1 MFSAARWRLTLVFTG
16 VLVVVL
22 IACGVVVYLTT
33 RSVMYDRVDHDLE
46 DRARS
51 DLALFQGGPHG
62 EPDRGP
68 PGSGSEFDPG
78 GYFYAISDTDG
89 QILKGSAYLDTQA
102 LASSTTLVKAM
113 DNGDTFADTKSSK
126 GEPQRIYAFAV
137 TVNGTPGVVQ
147 IGRSTEP
154 EEAALSQLRIV
165 LLAVLA
171 VSIVP
176 AVGGGFLLSGRAL
189 RPIKAAM
196 DSQRTFIADASH
208 ELRTPIAVV
217 HTNAELLKRHLT
229 AQTAGNSS
237 TDAVALEDILSES
250 GRLGRMVDQMLTLA
264 QADTG
269 ERQLMVS
276 DIRLDDVVESA
287 TRAMQ
292 PLALDKGIALR
303 AELNG
308 PISVRGDG
316 DRLLELLIILLD
328 NAIKYSDA
336 GGSVSVALAERQ
348 HRAVIEVADQGRG
361 VPAESVPHLFERFYR
376 VDKARTRESG
386 GAGLGLAIAR
396 HIAETHDGSI
406 DIWSEAGK
414 GTRVTV
420 ALPAQGGRHAAAKTD
435 GPAG

>member
-165 LLAVLA
+165 LSSE
-171 VSIVP
+171 VSLNELIDEV
-176 AVGGGFLLSGRAL
+176 ARSMRSIAETRQMLLETRLIDDVSVNGD
-189 RPIKAAM
+189 P
-196 DSQRTFIADASH
+196 
-208 ELRTPIAVV
+208 
-217 HTNAELLKRHLT
+217 
-229 AQTAGNSS
+229 
-237 TDAVALEDILSES
+237 
-250 GRLGRMVDQMLTLA
+250 GRLREL
-264 QADTG
+264 
-269 ERQLMVS
+269 VS
-276 DIRLDDVVESA
+276 V
-287 TRAMQ
+287 
-292 PLALDKGIALR
+292 
-303 AELNG
+303 
-308 PISVRGDG
+308 
-316 DRLLELLIILLD
+316 LLD
-328 NAIKYSDA
+328 NAVKYADA
-336 GGSVSVALAERQ
+336 GGRVEVALRRE
-348 HRAVIEVADQGRG
+348 HRKAIIEVSDNGPGIPRDAL
-361 VPAESVPHLFERFYR
+361 PHVFDRFYR
-376 VDKARTRESG
+376 VDEARSRESG
-386 GAGLGLAIAR
+386 GTGLGLAIAR
-396 HIAETHDGSI
+396 HIGDAHGGPSKIES
-406 DIWSEAGK
+406 SAGA
-414 GTRVTV
+414 GTKVTV
-420 ALPAQGGRHAAAKTD
+420 ELPA
-435 GPAG
+435 

>member
-176 AVGGGFLLSGRAL
+176 AVGGGYLLSGRAL
-189 RPIKAAM
+189 RPIKTAM

-208 ELRTPIAVV
+208 ELRTPVAVV
-217 HTNAELLKRHLT
+217 RTNAELLKRHLGPDTGHT
-229 AQTAGNSS
+229 AASDQ
-237 TDAVALEDILSES
+237 VALDDILSES
-250 GRLGRMVDQMLTLA
+250 DRLGRMVDQMLTLA
-264 QADTG
+264 EADAGQRTVLSS
-269 ERQLMVS
+269 EISLNELIDEVARSMRSIAETRQMLLET
-276 DIRLDDVVESA
+276 RLTDDVSVNGDPG
-287 TRAMQ
+287 R
-292 PLALDKGIALR
+292 LR
-303 AELNG
+303 ELV
-308 PISVRGDG
+308 SV
-316 DRLLELLIILLD
+316 LLD
-328 NAIKYSDA
+328 NAVKYADA
-336 GGSVSVALAERQ
+336 GGRVEVALRKE
-348 HRAVIEVADQGRG
+348 HRKAIIEVSNNGPGIPRDAL
-361 VPAESVPHLFERFYR
+361 PHVFDRFYR
-376 VDKARTRESG
+376 VDEARSRESG
-386 GAGLGLAIAR
+386 GTGLGLAIAR
-396 HIAETHDGSI
+396 HIVDAHGGTINIES
-406 DIWSEAGK
+406 SAGG
-414 GTRVTV
+414 GTKVTV
-420 ALPAQGGRHAAAKTD
+420 QLPA
-435 GPAG
+435 

>member
-1 MFSAARWRLTLVFTG
+1 
-16 VLVVVL
+16 
-22 IACGVVVYLTT
+22 
-33 RSVMYDRVDHDLE
+33 MYDRVDHDLE

-176 AVGGGFLLSGRAL
+176 AVGGGYLLSGRAL
-189 RPIKAAM
+189 RPIKTAM

-208 ELRTPIAVV
+208 ELRTPVAVV
-217 HTNAELLKRHLT
+217 RTNAELLKRHLGPDTGHT
-229 AQTAGNSS
+229 AASDQ
-237 TDAVALEDILSES
+237 VALDDILSES
-250 GRLGRMVDQMLTLA
+250 DRLGRMVDQMLTLA
-264 QADTG
+264 EADAGQRTVLIS
-269 ERQLMVS
+269 EVSLNELIVEVARSMRSIAETRQMLLET
-276 DIRLDDVVESA
+276 RLIDDVSVNGDPG
-287 TRAMQ
+287 R
-292 PLALDKGIALR
+292 LR
-303 AELNG
+303 ELV
-308 PISVRGDG
+308 SV
-316 DRLLELLIILLD
+316 LLD
-328 NAIKYSDA
+328 NAVKYADA
-336 GGSVSVALAERQ
+336 GGRVEVALRRE
-348 HRAVIEVADQGRG
+348 HRKAIIEVSDNGPGIPRDAL
-361 VPAESVPHLFERFYR
+361 PHVFDRFYR
-376 VDKARTRESG
+376 VDEARSRESG
-386 GAGLGLAIAR
+386 GTGLGLAIAR
-396 HIAETHDGSI
+396 HIVDAH
-406 DIWSEAGK
+406 
-414 GTRVTV
+414 
-420 ALPAQGGRHAAAKTD
+420 GGRCELYSEPGRGATFRLILPLSGAAQLAAIPAGAVAESASVGP
-435 GPAG
+435 GPARGLPGPESPASYSG

>member
-176 AVGGGFLLSGRAL
+176 AVGGGYLLSGRAL
-189 RPIKAAM
+189 RPIKTAM

-208 ELRTPIAVV
+208 ELRTPVAVV
-217 HTNAELLKRHLT
+217 RTNAELLKRHLGPDTGHT
-229 AQTAGNSS
+229 AASDQ
-237 TDAVALEDILSES
+237 VALDDILSES
-250 GRLGRMVDQMLTLA
+250 DRLGRMVDQMLTLA
-264 QADTG
+264 EADAGQRTVLSS
-269 ERQLMVS
+269 EISLNELIDEVARSMRSIAETRQMLLET
-276 DIRLDDVVESA
+276 RLIDDVSVNGDPG
-287 TRAMQ
+287 R
-292 PLALDKGIALR
+292 LR
-303 AELNG
+303 ELV
-308 PISVRGDG
+308 SV
-316 DRLLELLIILLD
+316 LLD
-328 NAIKYSDA
+328 NAVKYADA
-336 GGSVSVALAERQ
+336 GGRVEVALRRE
-348 HRAVIEVADQGRG
+348 HRKAIIEVSDNGPGIPRDAL
-361 VPAESVPHLFERFYR
+361 PHVFDRFYR
-376 VDKARTRESG
+376 VDEARSRESG
-386 GAGLGLAIAR
+386 GTGLGLAIAR
-396 HIAETHDGSI
+396 HIVDAHGGTINIES
-406 DIWSEAGK
+406 SAGA
-414 GTRVTV
+414 GTKVTV
-420 ALPAQGGRHAAAKTD
+420 ELPA
-435 GPAG
+435 

>member
-176 AVGGGFLLSGRAL
+176 AVGGGYLLSGRAL
-189 RPIKAAM
+189 RPIKTAM
-196 DSQRTFIADASH
+196 DTQRTFIADASH
-208 ELRTPIAVV
+208 ELRTPVAVV
-217 HTNAELLKRHLT
+217 RTTAELLKRHLGPDTGHT
-229 AQTAGNSS
+229 AASDQ
-237 TDAVALEDILSES
+237 VALDDILSES
-250 GRLGRMVDQMLTLA
+250 DRLGRMVDQMLTLA
-264 QADTG
+264 EADAGQRTVLSS
-269 ERQLMVS
+269 EISLNELIDEVARSMRSLAEAREISLNAQLNS
-276 DIRLDDVVESA
+276 DISLSGDPSRL
-287 TRAMQ
+287 R
-292 PLALDKGIALR
+292 
-303 AELNG
+303 
-308 PISVRGDG
+308 
-316 DRLLELLIILLD
+316 ELLTVLLD
-328 NAIKYSDA
+328 NAVKYTDA
-336 GGSVSVALAERQ
+336 GGRVDVSVRKEHRKAIITVSDNGPGIPSEAL
-348 HRAVIEVADQGRG
+348 
-361 VPAESVPHLFERFYR
+361 PHVFDRFYR
-376 VDKARTRESG
+376 VDEARSRESG
-386 GAGLGLAIAR
+386 GTGLGLAIAR
-396 HIAETHDGSI
+396 HIVEAHSGTI
-406 DIWSEAGK
+406 DVESKIRE
-414 GTRVTV
+414 GTVVTV
-420 ALPAQGGRHAAAKTD
+420 ELHA
-435 GPAG
+435 

>member
-1 MFSAARWRLTLVFTG
+1 MFSAARWRLTVVFTG

-126 GEPQRIYAFAV
+126 GEPQRIYAVAV

-154 EEAALSQLRIV
+154 EEAALSQLRII
-165 LLAVLA
+165 LLRVLA

-176 AVGGGFLLSGRAL
+176 AVAGGYLLSGRAL
-189 RPIKAAM
+189 RPIKTAM
-196 DSQRTFIADASH
+196 ESQRTFIADASH
-208 ELRTPIAVV
+208 ELRTPVAVV
-217 HTNAELLKRHLT
+217 RTNAELLKRHFEPDT
-229 AQTAGNSS
+229 AQTAGS
-237 TDAVALEDILSES
+237 DQVALDDILSES
-250 GRLGRMVDQMLTLA
+250 DRLGRMVDQMLTLA
-264 QADTG
+264 EADAGQRTVLTA
-269 ERQLMVS
+269 EVSLNELVDQVTRSMRSLAEARENSLNAQLNS
-276 DIRLDDVVESA
+276 DISLSGDPSRL
-287 TRAMQ
+287 R
-292 PLALDKGIALR
+292 
-303 AELNG
+303 
-308 PISVRGDG
+308 
-316 DRLLELLIILLD
+316 ELLTVLLD
-328 NAIKYSDA
+328 NAVKYTDA
-336 GGSVSVALAERQ
+336 GGRVDVSVRKEHRKAIITVSDNGPGIPSEAL
-348 HRAVIEVADQGRG
+348 
-361 VPAESVPHLFERFYR
+361 PHVFDRFYR
-376 VDKARTRESG
+376 VDKARSRESG
-386 GAGLGLAIAR
+386 GTGLGLAIAR
-396 HIAETHDGSI
+396 HIVDAHS
-406 DIWSEAGK
+406 
-414 GTRVTV
+414 
-420 ALPAQGGRHAAAKTD
+420 
-435 GPAG
+435 

>member
-176 AVGGGFLLSGRAL
+176 AVGGGYLLSGRAL
-189 RPIKAAM
+189 RPIKTAM

-208 ELRTPIAVV
+208 ELRTPVAVV
-217 HTNAELLKRHLT
+217 RTNAELLKRHLGPDTGHT
-229 AQTAGNSS
+229 AASDQ
-237 TDAVALEDILSES
+237 VALDDILSES
-250 GRLGRMVDQMLTLA
+250 DRLGRMVDQMLTLA
-264 QADTG
+264 EADAGQRTVLSS
-269 ERQLMVS
+269 EISLNELIDEVARSMRSIAETRQMLLET
-276 DIRLDDVVESA
+276 RLTDDVSVNGDPG
-287 TRAMQ
+287 R
-292 PLALDKGIALR
+292 LR
-303 AELNG
+303 ELV
-308 PISVRGDG
+308 SV
-316 DRLLELLIILLD
+316 LLD
-328 NAIKYSDA
+328 NAVKYADA
-336 GGSVSVALAERQ
+336 GGRVEVALRKE
-348 HRAVIEVADQGRG
+348 HRKAIIEVSDNGPGIPRDAL
-361 VPAESVPHLFERFYR
+361 PHVFDRFYR
-376 VDKARTRESG
+376 VDEARSRESG
-386 GAGLGLAIAR
+386 GTGLGLAIAR
-396 HIAETHDGSI
+396 HIVDAHG
-406 DIWSEAGK
+406 
-414 GTRVTV
+414 GTINIESSASGGTKVTV
-420 ALPAQGGRHAAAKTD
+420 ELPA
-435 GPAG
+435 

>member
-62 EPDRGP
+62 EPDRVL

-102 LASSTTLVKAM
+102 LASSITLVKAM

-147 IGRSTEP
+147 IGRSPEP

-176 AVGGGFLLSGRAL
+176 AVGGGYLLSGRAL
-189 RPIKAAM
+189 RPIKTAM

-208 ELRTPIAVV
+208 ELRTPVAVV
-217 HTNAELLKRHLT
+217 CTNAELLKRHLGPDTGHT
-229 AQTAGNSS
+229 AASDQ
-237 TDAVALEDILSES
+237 VALDDILSES
-250 GRLGRMVDQMLTLA
+250 DRLGRMVDQMLTLA
-264 QADTG
+264 EADAG
-269 ERQLMVS
+269 ERTVLSSEVS
-276 DIRLDDVVESA
+276 LNELIDEVARSMRSIAETRQMLLETRPTDDVSVNGDPG
-287 TRAMQ
+287 R
-292 PLALDKGIALR
+292 LR
-303 AELNG
+303 ELV
-308 PISVRGDG
+308 SV
-316 DRLLELLIILLD
+316 LLD
-328 NAIKYSDA
+328 NAVKYADA
-336 GGSVSVALAERQ
+336 GGRVEVALRKE
-348 HRAVIEVADQGRG
+348 HRKAIIEVSNNGPGIPRDAL
-361 VPAESVPHLFERFYR
+361 PHVFDRFYR
-376 VDKARTRESG
+376 VDEARSRESG
-386 GAGLGLAIAR
+386 GTGLGLAIAR
-396 HIAETHDGSI
+396 HIVDAHGGTINIESSARGGT
-406 DIWSEAGK
+406 K
-414 GTRVTV
+414 GTVE
-420 ALPAQGGRHAAAKTD
+420 LPAEAS
-435 GPAG
+435 PAF

>member
-22 IACGVVVYLTT
+22 VACGVVVYLTT

-176 AVGGGFLLSGRAL
+176 AVGGGYLLSGRAL
-189 RPIKAAM
+189 RPIKTAM

-208 ELRTPIAVV
+208 ELRTPVAVV
-217 HTNAELLKRHLT
+217 RTNAELLKRHLGPDTGHT
-229 AQTAGNSS
+229 AASDQ
-237 TDAVALEDILSES
+237 VALDDILSES
-250 GRLGRMVDQMLTLA
+250 DRLGRMVDQMLTLA
-264 QADTG
+264 EADAGQRTVLSS
-269 ERQLMVS
+269 EISLNELIDEVARSMRSIAETRQMLLET
-276 DIRLDDVVESA
+276 RLTDDVSVNGDPG
-287 TRAMQ
+287 R
-292 PLALDKGIALR
+292 LR
-303 AELNG
+303 ELV
-308 PISVRGDG
+308 SV
-316 DRLLELLIILLD
+316 LLD
-328 NAIKYSDA
+328 NAVKYADA
-336 GGSVSVALAERQ
+336 GGRVEVALRKE
-348 HRAVIEVADQGRG
+348 HRKAIIEVSDNGPGIPRDAL
-361 VPAESVPHLFERFYR
+361 PHVFDRFYR
-376 VDKARTRESG
+376 VDEARSRESG
-386 GAGLGLAIAR
+386 GTGLGLAIAR
-396 HIAETHDGSI
+396 HIVDAHG
-406 DIWSEAGK
+406 
-414 GTRVTV
+414 GTINIESSASGGTKVTV
-420 ALPAQGGRHAAAKTD
+420 ELPA
-435 GPAG
+435 

>member
-22 IACGVVVYLTT
+22 VACGVVVYLTT

-51 DLALFQGGPHG
+51 DLPLFQGGPHG

-68 PGSGSEFDPG
+68 PGSVSEFVPG

-113 DNGDTFADTKSSK
+113 DTGDTFADTKSSK

-147 IGRSTEP
+147 IGRSSEP

-176 AVGGGFLLSGRAL
+176 AVGGGYLLSGRAL
-189 RPIKAAM
+189 RPIKTAM

-208 ELRTPIAVV
+208 ELRTPVAVV
-217 HTNAELLKRHLT
+217 RTNAELLKRHLGPDTGHT
-229 AQTAGNSS
+229 AASDQ
-237 TDAVALEDILSES
+237 VALDDILSES
-250 GRLGRMVDQMLTLA
+250 DRLGRMVDQMLTLA
-264 QADTG
+264 EADAGQRTVLTA
-269 ERQLMVS
+269 EVSLNELVDQVTRSMRSLAEAREISLNAQLNS
-276 DIRLDDVVESA
+276 DISLGGDPSRL
-287 TRAMQ
+287 R
-292 PLALDKGIALR
+292 
-303 AELNG
+303 
-308 PISVRGDG
+308 
-316 DRLLELLIILLD
+316 ELLTVLLD
-328 NAIKYSDA
+328 NAVKYTDA
-336 GGSVSVALAERQ
+336 GGRVDVSVRKEHKKAIITVSDNGPGIPFEAL
-348 HRAVIEVADQGRG
+348 
-361 VPAESVPHLFERFYR
+361 PHVFDRFYR
-376 VDKARTRESG
+376 VDKARSRESG
-386 GAGLGLAIAR
+386 GTGLGLAIAR
-396 HIAETHDGSI
+396 HIVEAHTGTI
-406 DIWSEAGK
+406 DFESKIRE
-414 GTRVTV
+414 GTLVTV
-420 ALPAQGGRHAAAKTD
+420 ALPASGS
-435 GPAG
+435 PA

>member
-176 AVGGGFLLSGRAL
+176 AVGGGYLLSGRAL
-189 RPIKAAM
+189 RPIKTAM

-208 ELRTPIAVV
+208 ELRTPVAVV
-217 HTNAELLKRHLT
+217 RTNAELLKRHLGPDT
-229 AQTAGNSS
+229 GHTVASDQ
-237 TDAVALEDILSES
+237 VALDDILGES
-250 GRLGRMVDQMLTLA
+250 DRLGRMVDQMLTLA
-264 QADTG
+264 EADAGQRTLLTS
-269 ERQLMVS
+269 EVSLNEIVDQVARSMRSLAEASEVSLDAQLSEHVS
-276 DIRLDDVVESA
+276 VNGDPGRL
-287 TRAMQ
+287 R
-292 PLALDKGIALR
+292 
-303 AELNG
+303 
-308 PISVRGDG
+308 
-316 DRLLELLIILLD
+316 ELLLVLLD
-328 NAIKYSDA
+328 NAVKYTDA
-336 GGSVSVALAERQ
+336 GGR
-348 HRAVIEVADQGRG
+348 IEVALRKEHRKAILTVSDNGPG
-361 VPAESVPHLFERFYR
+361 IPTEALPHVFDRFYR
-376 VDKARTRESG
+376 VDEAHSRESG
-386 GAGLGLAIAR
+386 GTGLGLAIAR
-396 HIAETHDGSI
+396 HIVDAHGGTIALESRSG
-406 DIWSEAGK
+406 E

-420 ALPAQGGRHAAAKTD
+420 ELPA
-435 GPAG
+435 